1 MAVSNKQKFILFVCI
16 ENAGRSQMAD
26 AFAAR
31 EGLTS
36 MSAGTNPGPNIYP
49 TVIGAMREKGLDI
62 SKNKPKLLTPEMI
75 DRAQLVVTMGCAV
88 EQLCP
93 RPMLAQLQKKLVD
106 WEIEDPKGKSISDV
120 RKIRDEIENKVKQLA
135 MA

>member
-36 MSAGTNPGPNIYP
+36 MSAGTNPGPNVYP

-62 SKNKPKLLTPEMI
+62 SKNKPKLLTPEML
-75 DRAQLVVTMGCAV
+75 DRAQLVVTMGCAM